1 MSTKHK
7 ISIFWFRRDLRLEDN
22 TALYHALK
30 GPYPVLPLFIFDSL
44 ILDKLEDQDDARV
57 SFIFDVVCRIYQQLK
72 ERKGNLLIKHGRPLE
87 IFKSLSHQFDIGE
100 VYANGDYEPYAL
112 ERDKR
117 VSNFLQEQGILFHTF
132 KDQVIFEKEEIL
144 SDTGAPYK
152 VFTPYSKKWLKKL
165 SPHSLSPYPSQDH
178 LTNLYNFFPAPSPP
192 SLESLG
198 FKRSNI
204 QIPSQRISLEKITQ
218 YDQKRDFPFE
228 DGTSR
233 LGIHLRFGTISIRHL
248 VQKALE
254 LNEKYLQELIWREF
268 YMMILFHHPYVVEKA
283 FKPQYDKIPWQNK
296 EADFNSWCEGKTGI
310 PLVDAGMR
318 QLKQTGFMH
327 NRVRMVTASFLTK
340 NLLIDWRWGE
350 AWFARYLLDY
360 ELASNNGGWQ
370 WAAGSGVDSQPY
382 FRIFNP
388 ETQAKSYDAQQQYI
402 RQWIPEFG
410 TNRYPEPMV
419 DLKESRAFAIS
430 YYKKHLNE

>member
-1 MSTKHK
+1 MINKQK
-7 ISIFWFRRDLRLEDN
+7 ISIFWFRRDLRLADN
-22 TALYHALK
+22 AALYHALN
-30 GPYPVLPLFIFDSL
+30 GPNPVLPLFIFDSL
-44 ILDKLEDQDDARV
+44 ILDQLEDQQDARLG
-57 SFIFDVVCRIYQQLK
+57 FIHDSVCNLYQQLK
-72 ERKGNLLIKHGRPLE
+72 ERGGTLLIKHGRPLQ
-87 IFKSLSHQFDIGE
+87 IFKSLRHQFDITG
-100 VYANGDYEPYAL
+100 VFANVDYEPYAL
-112 ERDKR
+112 ERDSM
-117 VSNFLQEQGILFHTF
+117 VSSYLQEQNILFHSF

-144 SDTGAPYK
+144 SDAGAPYK
-152 VFTPYSKKWLKKL
+152 VFTPYSRKWLKKL
-165 SPHSLSPYPSQDH
+165 STHYLKAYPSQD
-178 LTNLYNFFPAPSPP
+178 LMENLYRFYTAPSPP

-204 QIPSQRISLEKITQ
+204 QIPPQIIPMEKIHQ
-218 YDQKRDFPFE
+218 YDQKWDFPFE

-233 LGIHLRFGTISIRHL
+233 LGIHLRFGTISIRQL

-268 YMMILFHHPYVVEKA
+268 YMMILFHHPHMVEKA
-283 FKPQYDKIPWQNK
+283 FKAQYDKIPWQNN
-296 EADFNSWCEGKTGI
+296 EEDFNRWCEGKTGI

-327 NRVRMVTASFLTK
+327 NRLRMITASFLTK

-350 AWFARYLLDY
+350 AWFARHLLDY

-388 ETQAKSYDAQQQYI
+388 ESQAKRYDPQQEYI
-402 RQWIPEFG
+402 RQWVPEFG
-410 TNRYPEPMV
+410 TSHYPEPMT
-419 DLKESRAFAIS
+419 DLKESRDFAIS